1 MDPPA
6 PSTTSAA
13 EDDAALLSASHLLVL
28 QHGLHG
34 SEHDFANFVRL
45 VREHLAAEGVYVHAA
60 ARNAATFF
68 QTYDGID
75 QGGERLA
82 DEIEAL
88 AARMPHLRKLSLLG
102 HSLGGLYA
110 RYCIGV
116 LLARGFFARVEPM
129 NFITMATPHLGIRRP
144 QRGSVN
150 FMYNSIT
157 KKLFHRANELTHA
170 LSMNA
175 VASQP
180 EGNMPV
186 EGAHMEREG
195 TLLICLDS
203 AVDDGELYEY
213 YFCVLSDQ
221 ILRLYEIET
230 HSAVRTPSAAESL
243 RCLVEIDL
251 MRADVTL
258 TVPHRPVAARAKTT
272 KRSSSGGLN
281 GLLYSGLLSL
291 ARRSRSNSARSDSSL
306 QSAASE
312 LSDPDLD
319 SVSYDPYEVTIRWRS
334 LALSDLGR
342 QRKCVIRIPAE
353 EMDRDWKWLVALS
366 NNAYGMRCQT
376 KQRQKDAAAR
386 EEIEGVDA
394 PPLLCCLARGQFVQ
408 ALLMFKTRTAYAN
421 VFFDLQVPYSCAS
434 VRAFNPYRMET
445 AKRSTSPVYP
455 HITHY
460 SVGSAPLL
468 RDTLSAEIRVQ
479 LSSKRGTVRFFS
491 QDGHRKRLSL
501 TGGLGGGAD
510 SSQRASAFDAD
521 DSDDN
526 MADNR
531 YTATDET
538 EFSRRSFAPP
548 PPLASTLSR
557 STGSSASFSGDG
569 SRSDPFVD
577 GEVIVD
583 RVHEAFS
590 SDSERDALRGMLV
603 TLQSVGWRRVDVM
616 FDNVLAHERI
626 IAKRANPAKMS
637 ESGIDLV
644 YHVMNTLV
652 L

>member
-1 MDPPA
+1 
-6 PSTTSAA
+6 
-13 EDDAALLSASHLLVL
+13 
-28 QHGLHG
+28 
-34 SEHDFANFVRL
+34 
-45 VREHLAAEGVYVHAA
+45 
-60 ARNAATFF
+60 
-68 QTYDGID
+68 
-75 QGGERLA
+75 
-82 DEIEAL
+82 
-88 AARMPHLRKLSLLG
+88 
-102 HSLGGLYA
+102 
-110 RYCIGV
+110 
-116 LLARGFFARVEPM
+116 
-129 NFITMATPHLGIRRP
+129 
-144 QRGSVN
+144 
-150 FMYNSIT
+150 
-157 KKLFHRANELTHA
+157 
-170 LSMNA
+170 
-175 VASQP
+175 
-180 EGNMPV
+180 
-186 EGAHMEREG
+186 MEREG

-221 ILRLYEIET
+221 ILRLYEIESHT
-230 HSAVRTPSAAESL
+230 GVRTPAATENL
-243 RCLVEIDL
+243 RCLMEIDL

-258 TVPHRPVAARAKTT
+258 TVPYRPATARSKST
-272 KRSSSGGLN
+272 KRSSSSGLN
-281 GLLYSGLLSL
+281 GLLFSGLRTLV
-291 ARRSRSNSARSDSSL
+291 RRSRSHSSRSDTSIPSP
-306 QSAASE
+306 ASVM
-312 LSDPDLD
+312 SDSDLD
-319 SVSYDPYEVTIRWRS
+319 SLSYEPYEVTIRWRS
-334 LALSDLGR
+334 LALRDLGK

-366 NNAYGMRCQT
+366 NNAFGMRCQT

-386 EEIEGVDA
+386 DEAEGVDA

-408 ALLMFKTRTAYAN
+408 ALLMFKTRTAYGN
-421 VFFDLQVPYSCAS
+421 VFCDLQVPYSCAS
-434 VRAFNPYRMET
+434 IRAFNPYRMET
-445 AKRSTSPVYP
+445 TKRSTSPVYP
-455 HITHY
+455 HITLY
-460 SVGSAPLL
+460 SINSAPLL

-501 TGGLGGGAD
+501 TGGLGSGD
-510 SSQRASAFDAD
+510 SSSSQRASAFDAD

-538 EFSRRSFAPP
+538 EFSRRSFAPQP
-548 PPLASTLSR
+548 PPLSSSSSLSLSR
-557 STGSSASFSGDG
+557 SSGSSASFTGDG

-603 TLQSVGWRRVDVM
+603 TLQSVGWRRIDVL